1 MKTPSQRKRGAEKRK
16 RFLTQLE
23 LDIRNG
29 FDASRYLQPSAANYR
44 TVKNA
49 MDEQRKKFE
58 KENKTRAKKI
68 ADEKAKIKRRKE
80 QAKINRKTK
89 TLFDVIDI
97 E

>member
-44 TVKNA
+44 TVKKA

-58 KENKTRAKKI
+58 KEKKATAKKI
-68 ADEKAKIKRRKE
+68 AEEKKRAKRKKE
-80 QAKINRKTK
+80 QAKINRKNK

>member
-1 MKTPSQRKRGAEKRK
+1 MKTPSQRKRGAKKRK

-23 LDIRNG
+23 LDIRSG
-29 FDASRYLQPSAANYR
+29 FDAPRYLQPSAANYR

-49 MDEQRKKFE
+49 MDEQRKKLE
-58 KENKTRAKKI
+58 KEIKARNKKI
-68 ADEKAKIKRRKE
+68 AKEKAKEKRRKE
-80 QAKINRKTK
+80 QAKINRKNK